1 MEQEAV
7 GMMGSAFSLIMLA
20 LTVVVIAGMWKTFS
34 KAGKPGWACMVP
46 IYNVIVLL
54 QIAGRPLWW
63 FVLLLIPVVNL
74 IVSMVL
80 MVDIAKAF
88 GKGAAFG
95 IFGLA
100 LFGFIGFPMLGFGDA
115 QYGGGSSRPGSPLG
129 SGMGMMPPRPVA
141 TSGV

>member
-80 MVDIAKAF
+80 MVAMR
-88 GKGAAFG
+88 G
-95 IFGLA
+95 
-100 LFGFIGFPMLGFGDA
+100 
-115 QYGGGSSRPGSPLG
+115 
-129 SGMGMMPPRPVA
+129 
-141 TSGV
+141 